1 MRRFRV
7 TSCLASST
15 QQMNSLRAKGVM
27 SCHAASASWLAISA
41 ARKSVGSLC
50 TTPPGTRWLL
60 TVVRVTSHL
69 PSPPAASVGVVVAGE
84 QGRTWEFV
92 TARPRSAPGV
102 ASMVGYRAL
111 EAPGEVHRG
120 MPSSTLTFIVSLDDG
135 VEAAETA
142 EALPTARPN
151 PLILG
156 GLQVQAAHV
165 RQRRGQAG
173 VQVAVHPLASRALF
187 GMPSAE
193 LSPTGFDGTN
203 VLGRRGVELRERVS
217 DAGHWRDAF
226 ALIAEYLVDARTRR
240 DHSTVRPEVAYA
252 WHLLQRSR
260 GRAPVSAVAERVE
273 LSARHLTTLFQRE
286 VGRSPKTVAMLMR
299 FEHATA
305 RIAES
310 VRRRAPIDL
319 AAVAMDT
326 GYSDQAHL
334 SREFV
339 RFAGAPPRRWV
350 AEEFRNIQ
358 DGGHA
363 SGSDW
368 EHDYS

>member
-1 MRRFRV
+1 V
-7 TSCLASST
+7 EA
-15 QQMNSLRAKGVM
+15 
-27 SCHAASASWLAISA
+27 
-41 ARKSVGSLC
+41 
-50 TTPPGTRWLL
+50 
-60 TVVRVTSHL
+60 
-69 PSPPAASVGVVVAGE
+69 VVADE
-84 QGRTWEFV
+84 PERTWEFV
-92 TARPRSAPGV
+92 TARPHSAPGV

-111 EAPGEVHRG
+111 DTPRELHRG
-120 MPSSTLTFIVSLDDG
+120 MPSPTLTFIVSLDDG
-135 VEAAETA
+135 VQAAETA
-142 EALPTARPN
+142 QALSAARPT

-173 VQVAVHPLASRALF
+173 VQLAVHPLASRALF

-193 LSPTGFDGTN
+193 LGSSGFDGSV
-203 VLGRRGVELRERVS
+203 VLGRRGGELCERAS
-217 DAGHWRDAF
+217 EAGHWQDVF
-226 ALIAEYLVDARTRR
+226 ALIAQYLVDARTRR
-240 DHSTVRPEVAYA
+240 EHSTVRPEVAYA

-260 GRAPVSAVAERVE
+260 GQAAISTIAERVE
-273 LSARHLTTLFQRE
+273 LSARHLTSLFQRE

-299 FEHATA
+299 FDHATM

-310 VRRRAPIDL
+310 VRRRGSVDL
-319 AAVAMDT
+319 AAVAADT

-339 RFAGAPPRRWV
+339 RFAGVSPRRWI

-368 EHDYS
+368 QYDYRESNRVADTASS